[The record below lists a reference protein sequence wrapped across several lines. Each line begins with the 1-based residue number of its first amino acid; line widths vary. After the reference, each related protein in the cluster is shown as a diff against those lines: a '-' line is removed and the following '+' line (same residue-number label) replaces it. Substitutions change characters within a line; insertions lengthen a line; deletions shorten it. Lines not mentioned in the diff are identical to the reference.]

1 MSKPR
6 DIDDALTLSKD
17 NRFCTCCERPLRA
30 KFAWLELDQR
40 DWTYHDFGGVPPE
53 KSQGCFPFGLTCA
66 RKLIAQAEVLSSQQ
80 ARASHRIR
88 ASQFLGASQMRRAS
102 RTSKSEPQSTSEP
115 TQ

>member
-66 RKLIAQAEVLSSQQ
+66 RKLIAQAEVYPASKQERAIGSE
-80 ARASHRIR
+80 RASSSER
-88 ASQFLGASQMRRAS
+88 A
-102 RTSKSEPQSTSEP
+102 K
-115 TQ
+115 